1 MLKKDFIQSI
11 TILSLLQLVFS
22 ERSANNVYSYLC
34 PHSPTTRMI
43 DIGAA
48 FTLLRIP
55 VSNKLSKCSNGS
67 GFATFV
73 DNHQQQNRPT
83 WGYKS
88 YANNASSMIGMKTN
102 YMNTERN
109 LFSFNLNEMMKGD
122 ESDMKVR
129 GDETKEKKAVV
140 RTPWKTMITKYQR
153 NSNDEKRVVEEKE
166 MSDKS
171 QTNGTFSLSSL
182 INVEALLLASG
193 QVELD
198 TQDETSRTT
207 LLEEMTRRG
216 STSINKDN
224 DQKSPMKKVVANAS
238 IEESINM
245 KNAEEQL
252 SWKALTKSFQQSL
265 QGLIETPSTFTTSFE
280 LSMAAEVALKEV
292 SHNIEEFMND
302 AASSFSS
309 DKVQTLIA
317 STSRNLAVDQN
328 ADTFKETMDK
338 VVAAAETLAKDQ
350 GVDMSDAA
358 MQARATTK
366 QTADFLQVAN
376 GVLVSG
382 YVRGGMLKESKNSD
396 AAEIRNILSSD
407 DTTSKPL
414 FEDFESVEAI
424 AYNEFRS
431 VVLKGAEMAILSGA
445 IYQDTVER
453 THAINHSFVANGT
466 TADVA
471 WMVTDH
477 IGYEQDFKEYEELS
491 DEAPMLVRAITI
503 RGYDASDESVDR
515 EKLLY
520 KICDAAPVPFGDE
533 SINLNVHQGLLQVAK
548 EVYKEVLQYIDMTG
562 PNHKIVLN
570 GHSIGGSLAIMILFL
585 LTQERGGKNDFI
597 AFFFVDLDNIRLTYF
612 NFSKPIL

>member
-1 MLKKDFIQSI
+1 
-11 TILSLLQLVFS
+11 
-22 ERSANNVYSYLC
+22 
-34 PHSPTTRMI
+34 MI

-55 VSNKLSKCSNGS
+55 VSNKLSKCSNNGGS
-67 GFATFV
+67 FATFV
-73 DNHQQQNRPT
+73 DHQQQNRPT
-83 WGYKS
+83 WGFKS
-88 YANNASSMIGMKTN
+88 HANNVPNIIGMKMN

-109 LFSFNLNEMMKGD
+109 LFSFNLNEMMKGN
-122 ESDMKVR
+122 ESEIEVR
-129 GDETKEKKAVV
+129 ENETEEKKKVV
-140 RTPWKTMITKYQR
+140 GTPWKAMITKYQQ
-153 NSNDEKRVVEEKE
+153 NSNDEKRVVPEKE
-166 MSDKS
+166 IDDEES

-207 LLEEMTRRG
+207 LLEEMMKRG
-216 STSINKDN
+216 STSSINNNN
-224 DQKSPMKKVVANAS
+224 DQKSPMKEITASAS
-238 IEESINM
+238 IEESVNM

-265 QGLIETPSTFTTSFE
+265 QGLVESPSTFTPSFE
-280 LSMAAEVALKEV
+280 LSMAAEVALKEA

-328 ADTFKETMDK
+328 ADVFKETMDK

-350 GVDMSDAA
+350 GVDVSDAA

-366 QTADFLQVAN
+366 QTAEFLQVAN
-376 GVLVSG
+376 GVLLSG
-382 YVRGGMLKESKNSD
+382 YVRGGVLKGSKNNAA
-396 AAEIRNILSSD
+396 AAEIWNVPTSD
-407 DTTSKPL
+407 ETNAKPL
-414 FEDFESVEAI
+414 FEKFESVEAI
-424 AYNEFRS
+424 ANEEFRS
-431 VVLKGAEMAILSGA
+431 VVLKGAEMAMLSGA
-445 IYQDTVER
+445 IYQETIER

-471 WMVTDH
+471 WMVTDN
-477 IGYEQDFKEYEELS
+477 ISYEQDFKEYEELS
-491 DEAPMLVRAITI
+491 NEAPVLVRTITL

-520 KICDAAPVPFGDE
+520 KICDAAPVPLGAE
-533 SINLNVHQGLLQVAK
+533 STNLNVHQGLLQVAK
-548 EVYKEVLQYIDMTG
+548 ELYKEILQYIDMTG
-562 PNHKIVLN
+562 PNHKVVLN

-585 LTQERGGKNDFI
+585 LTQERGGKK
-597 AFFFVDLDNIRLTYF
+597 TYF
-612 NFSKPIL
+612 